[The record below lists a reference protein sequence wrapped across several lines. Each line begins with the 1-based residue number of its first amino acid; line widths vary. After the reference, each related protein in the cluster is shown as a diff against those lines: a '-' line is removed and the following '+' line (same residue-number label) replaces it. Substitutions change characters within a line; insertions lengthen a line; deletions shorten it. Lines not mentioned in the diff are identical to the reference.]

1 MTPEEMKDHVEKRTG
16 VTEELMPEE
25 GIEVP
30 KTIYLECLV
39 SARDQL
45 RVQVLEN
52 DDVEFSF
59 LSGGRWIHSIIMNK
73 ESAQDLL
80 ITMGLWGFKVPTE

>member
-1 MTPEEMKDHVEKRTG
+1 MTPDEMQAHIEKRTG
-16 VTEELMPEE
+16 VADAVMPEE

-30 KTIYLECLV
+30 HTIYLECLV

-45 RVQVLEN
+45 RVQMLADE
-52 DDVEFSF
+52 DVEFSF

-80 ITMGLWGFKVPTE
+80 ITMGLWGFRVPTE